1 MKKLKLLIFI
11 ILIFYY
17 LRSCNVRSSIYPF
30 LFSQTP
36 FFEDLFPTRIL
47 HIILKYSYIYPHPP
61 SHFLHPAS
69 GNRTFLPA
77 ETYVSRLKSLRF
89 RPAKRRKQEAS
100 LRLCPCLFKTTRP
113 YFHPAPLHLTTC
125 TTFPLPHFRNY
136 TFFRIFALDSQYYF
150 MKYKLLALDLDGTL
164 TNSKKVITPRTRE
177 TLLKAQEKGVKIILA
192 SGRPTYGIVP
202 LAEQLELQKYEG
214 YILAYNGG
222 EITDWK
228 TKEVICKNLLDP
240 EVLPYLYE
248 CAKKNDFAIV
258 TYDGEYVLTE
268 KPDDEYVLKEALL
281 NVMKIKKVDNFLEA
295 VKHPIAKCLI
305 VGDPTRLAVL
315 EKEMYDHLK
324 DRMGVFRSEPY
335 FLELVPKGID
345 KALSLAGMLE
355 KIGVS
360 REEMIAIGD
369 GFNDLSMIK
378 YAGLGIAMANA
389 QDVVKE
395 NADFITLSNEEDGV
409 AYAAEKFI
417 LS

>member
-1 MKKLKLLIFI
+1 
-11 ILIFYY
+11 
-17 LRSCNVRSSIYPF
+17 
-30 LFSQTP
+30 
-36 FFEDLFPTRIL
+36 
-47 HIILKYSYIYPHPP
+47 
-61 SHFLHPAS
+61 
-69 GNRTFLPA
+69 
-77 ETYVSRLKSLRF
+77 
-89 RPAKRRKQEAS
+89 
-100 LRLCPCLFKTTRP
+100 
-113 YFHPAPLHLTTC
+113 
-125 TTFPLPHFRNY
+125 
-136 TFFRIFALDSQYYF
+136 

-164 TNSKKVITPRTRE
+164 TNSKKVITPHTRE

-281 NVMKIKKVDNFLEA
+281 NVMKIKKVDKFLEA

-305 VGDPTRLAVL
+305 VGDPIRLAVL